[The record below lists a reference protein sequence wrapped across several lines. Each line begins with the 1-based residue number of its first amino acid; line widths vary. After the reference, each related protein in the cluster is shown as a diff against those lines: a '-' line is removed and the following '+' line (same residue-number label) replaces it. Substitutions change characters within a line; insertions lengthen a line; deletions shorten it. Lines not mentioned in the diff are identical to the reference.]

1 MTRTQD
7 VDSFFSVLQE
17 QYGEAFRSQ
26 DSQGLFDTS
35 YALTRAYAALGN
47 LALAGRWAHECEKHT
62 DDPNKV
68 LALNMV
74 LICGIIKQRYL
85 NHG

>member
-1 MTRTQD
+1 MPRTQE
-7 VDSFFSVLQE
+7 VNSFFSVLQD
-17 QYGEAFRSQ
+17 QYADAFRTQ
-26 DSQGLFDTS
+26 DIQGLYDTS

-47 LALAGRWAHECEKHT
+47 LSLAGRWAAECEKHT
-62 DDPNKV
+62 SDPNKI

-85 NHG
+85 NQG